1 MPHRTAMLTAVLMLA
16 VPALAA
22 DVYVSPAGDDG
33 AAGTRE
39 APLKTL
45 EAARDAARR
54 AGPAGV
60 TVHLAAG
67 TYVRERTF
75 DLGAADSGTD
85 AAPAVWRA
93 DPPHGAHLVGGRIL
107 PPDRFRPLGKD
118 EARRIAGAARDK
130 VRALDLAPLG
140 ITDLADPPDTY
151 RTTGGLPELFYND
164 RPMTVAGWPN
174 DGWVTIEKVLDR
186 DGVFVAGEDRM
197 RRWDLARGVWLHGYW
212 CHDWSDETIRVKAL
226 DPARRAV
233 TLAAEHRY
241 GIGPSSSW
249 NKTPRRYRAVNV
261 LAELD
266 APGEYYLDRRD
277 GRLYFYPPGPMKDAR
292 IVLGLL
298 KGPIVRLRDASHVT
312 VRGLTVEGGRG
323 DGVEVRGGAGNT
335 VAGCLVRNLAGDGVA
350 LSGGTAN
357 RVVACDLYGLGRS
370 GIRLRGGD
378 RKTLTPAGLVAENNH
393 IHHFARL
400 QRTYAAAVHIG
411 GVGNAMRH
419 NLIHDAPHAA
429 VLYGGNEHVI
439 ELNEIHHVA
448 LETSDVGAL
457 YTGRDWT
464 SRGNVVRHN
473 FIHSLTS
480 QGSVGTMG
488 VYLDDCDSGDRIV
501 GNVFYRAGR
510 AAFIG
515 GGRDNLVE
523 NNLFVDCE
531 AAVHLDA
538 RGTSRI
544 TNGKGGSWDLLA
556 KAERVGYDRPP
567 WSERYPRLARI
578 MSEKWQLPE
587 GNVVRRNIA
596 LGCEKWLNLGGG
608 MKAHL
613 DLVRFEHNLTD
624 GPAQTVTDPRRI
636 MREVRLRPEDLAK
649 VPGFEKIPFERIGL
663 RRSAYRPDL
672 PGEPAT
678 KPPAD
683 EEPKMKRLPFPVP

>member
-1 MPHRTAMLTAVLMLA
+1 MPRGTVTLTAVLLLA

-33 AAGTRE
+33 NPGTRA
-39 APLKTL
+39 APLATL

-54 AGPAGV
+54 AKTGAAV
-60 TVHLAAG
+60 TVHLADGLYLRAQ
-67 TYVRERTF
+67 TF
-75 DLGAADSGTD
+75 DLGSADSGTK
-85 AAPAVWRA
+85 AAPVVWRA
-93 DPPHGAHLVGGRIL
+93 DPPHKVHLVGGKVL
-107 PPDRFRPLGKD
+107 EASHFRPLATG
-118 EARRIAGAARDK
+118 EAPRITGAVRAK
-130 VRALDLAPLG
+130 VRACDLAPLG
-140 ITDLADPPDTY
+140 VTGLPRPPDTY

-164 RPMTVAGWPN
+164 RPMTVARWPN

-197 RRWDLARGVWLHGYW
+197 RRWDLERGVWLHGYW
-212 CHDWSDETIRVKAL
+212 CHDWADETIRVKAV
-226 DPARRAV
+226 DPATRTI
-233 TLAAEHRY
+233 TLAARHGY
-241 GIGPSSSW
+241 GVGPSSSW
-249 NKTPRRYRAVNV
+249 NTTPRRYRAVNV
-261 LAELD
+261 LSELD
-266 APGEYYLDRRD
+266 APGEYYLDRTGR
-277 GRLYFYPPGPMKDAR
+277 RLYFYPPGPLKGAR

-298 KGPIVRLRDASHVT
+298 DGPLVRLRDASQVT
-312 VRGLTVEGGRG
+312 VEGLVLEGGRG
-323 DGVEVRGGAGNT
+323 DGVHVRGGSHNT
-335 VAGCLVRNLAGDGVA
+335 VAGCVIRNLSGSGAVVQ
-350 LSGGTAN
+350 GGTHH
-357 RVVACDLYGLGRS
+357 RVAACDLYHLGRS
-370 GIRLRGGD
+370 GIRLSGGD

-393 IHHFARL
+393 IHHFGRL

-411 GVGNAMRH
+411 GVGNRMRH

-531 AAVHLDA
+531 AAIHLDA
-538 RGTSRI
+538 RGTRRI

-556 KAERVGYDRPP
+556 KARRVGYDKPP

-578 MSEKWQLPE
+578 MKEQWQLPE

-596 LGCEKWLNLGGG
+596 LGCDKWLSAHG
-608 MKAHL
+608 MKEHM

-624 GPAQTVTDPRRI
+624 GPAQEITDPRRI
-636 MREVRLRPEDLAK
+636 LQEIRLRPEDRAK
-649 VPGFEKIPFERIGL
+649 VPGFQEIPFDEIGL
-663 RRSAYRPDL
+663 RRDAPR
-672 PGEPAT
+672 
-678 KPPAD
+678 
-683 EEPKMKRLPFPVP
+683 

>member
-1 MPHRTAMLTAVLMLA
+1 MPRPAVTLIAVLLLA

-33 AAGTRE
+33 AAGTRA
-39 APLKTL
+39 APLQTL

-67 TYVRERTF
+67 TYLRERTL
-75 DLGAADSGTD
+75 DLTAADSGTAD
-85 AAPAVWRA
+85 APVVWRA
-93 DPPHGAHLVGGRIL
+93 DPPGKAHLVGGTVL
-107 PPDRFRPLGKD
+107 AAMHFRPLAKD
-118 EARRIAGAARDK
+118 EAPRIAGA
-130 VRALDLAPLG
+130 VRATVRACDLAPLG
-140 ITDLADPPDTY
+140 ITDLADPPDKY

-197 RRWDLARGVWLHGYW
+197 KRWDIERGVWLHGYW
-212 CHDWSDETIRVKAL
+212 CHDWADETIRAGSV
-226 DPARRAV
+226 DPAARTI
-233 TLAAEHRY
+233 TLAARHGY
-241 GIGPSSSW
+241 GVGPSSSW

-261 LAELD
+261 LSELD
-266 APGEYYLDRRD
+266 APGEYYLDRKAR
-277 GRLYFYPPGPMKDAR
+277 RLYFYPPGPLKGAR
-292 IVLGLL
+292 MVLGLL
-298 KGPIVRLRDASHVT
+298 DGPLLRLRDATRV
-312 VRGLTVEGGRG
+312 TVEGLVLEGGRA
-323 DGVEVRGGAGNT
+323 DGVEVRGGSHNT
-335 VAGCLVRNLAGDGVA
+335 VAGCLLRNLSGSGAVLRDG
-350 LSGGTAN
+350 TDN
-357 RVVACDLYGLGRS
+357 RIVACDLYHLGRS
-370 GIRLRGGD
+370 GIRLSGGD
-378 RKTLTPAGLVAENNH
+378 RKSLTPAGLVAENNH
-393 IHHFARL
+393 IHHFGRL

-429 VLYGGNEHVI
+429 VLYGGNEHTI
-439 ELNEIHHVA
+439 EFNEIHHVA

-464 SRGNVVRHN
+464 SRGNIVRHN

-488 VYLDDCDSGDRIV
+488 AYLDDCDSGDRIV

-578 MSEKWQLPE
+578 MNEKWQLPE

-596 LGCEKWLNLGGG
+596 LGCEKWLSAHG
-608 MKAHL
+608 MKEHM
-613 DLVRFEHNLTD
+613 DLVRFEHNLRD
-624 GPAQTVTDPRRI
+624 GPEQQVTDPRRI
-636 MREVRLRPEDLAK
+636 LQQIRLRPTDAAK
-649 VPGFEKIPFERIGL
+649 VPGFEEIPFDEIGL
-663 RRSAYRPDL
+663 TRDAWRTSL
-672 PGEPAT
+672 PGEKAKPKPAA
-678 KPPAD
+678 KP
-683 EEPKMKRLPFPVP
+683 KRRLPFPMR

>member
-1 MPHRTAMLTAVLMLA
+1 MPRRTVTLALVLLLA
-16 VPALAA
+16 VPVLAA
-22 DVYVSPAGDDG
+22 DVYVSPGGDDG

-67 TYVRERTF
+67 TYVRDRTF
-75 DLGAADSGTD
+75 DLGAADSGTE
-85 AAPAVWRA
+85 AAPVVWRA
-93 DPPHGAHLVGGRIL
+93 DSPHGAHLVGGRIL
-107 PPDRFRPLGKD
+107 PPETFRPLGKD
-118 EARRIAGAARDK
+118 EAQRITGAVRDK
-130 VRALDLAPLG
+130 VRACDLAPLG
-140 ITDLADPPDTY
+140 AGGLADPPEKY
-151 RTTGGLPELFYND
+151 RTTGGLPELFYKD

-174 DGWVTIEKVLDR
+174 DGWVTIEKVVDR

-212 CHDWSDETIRVKAL
+212 CHDWSDETIRIKSV
-226 DPARRAV
+226 DPATRTIR
-233 TLAAEHRY
+233 LAARHGY
-241 GIGPSSSW
+241 GVGPSSSW

-261 LAELD
+261 LVELD
-266 APGEYYLDRRD
+266 APGEYYLDRRAR
-277 GRLYFYPPGPMKDAR
+277 RLYFYPPGPMKGAR

-298 KGPIVRLRDASHVT
+298 EGPIVHLKDASHVT
-312 VRGLTVEGGRG
+312 VEGLVIEGGRA
-323 DGVEVRGGAGNT
+323 DGAAVSGGSHVRLAGCVIRNLSGSGAVVRGGTGH
-335 VAGCLVRNLAGDGVA
+335 
-350 LSGGTAN
+350 
-357 RVVACDLYGLGRS
+357 RVVSCDLYQLGRG
-370 GIRLRGGD
+370 GIHLSGGD
-378 RKTLTPAGLVAENNH
+378 RKSLTPAGLVAENNH
-393 IHHFARL
+393 IHDFGRL
-400 QRTYAAAVHIG
+400 QRTYAAGVHIG

-457 YTGRDWT
+457 YAGRDWT
-464 SRGNVVRHN
+464 SRGNVIRHN
-473 FIHSLTS
+473 YIHSLTS
-480 QGSVGTMG
+480 QGSIGTMG
-488 VYLDDCDSGDRIV
+488 VYLDDCDSGDSII
-501 GNVFYRAGR
+501 GNVFYQAGR

-556 KAERVGYDRPP
+556 KAKAVGYDRPP

-578 MSEKWQLPE
+578 MKDQWQLPE
-587 GNVVRRNIA
+587 GNVIRRNIA
-596 LGCEKWLNLGGG
+596 LGCEKWLSAHG
-608 MKAHL
+608 MKEHM

-624 GPAQTVTDPRRI
+624 GREQTITDPRRI
-636 MREVRLRPEDLAK
+636 LQQIRLRPEDMAK
-649 VPGFEKIPFERIGL
+649 VPGFERIPFDEIGL
-663 RRSAYRPDL
+663 TRDAWRKDV
-672 PGEPAT
+672 PGEKAKPKPAAAT
-678 KPPAD
+678 
-683 EEPKMKRLPFPVP
+683 PKKRLPFPMP

>member
-1 MPHRTAMLTAVLMLA
+1 MPRPAVTLTAILLLA
-16 VPALAA
+16 VPVHAA

-33 AAGTRE
+33 AAGTRA
-39 APLKTL
+39 APLATL

-67 TYVRERTF
+67 TYLREGAL
-75 DLGAADSGTD
+75 DLTAADSGTK
-85 AAPAVWRA
+85 AAPVVWRA
-93 DPPHGAHLVGGRIL
+93 DPPHQAHLVGGKVL
-107 PPDRFRPLGKD
+107 EAEHFRPLAND
-118 EARRIAGAARDK
+118 EAPRIAGAVRRT
-130 VRALDLAPLG
+130 VRACDLAPLG
-140 ITDLADPPDTY
+140 VRDLPDPPDKY

-164 RPMTVAGWPN
+164 RPMTVARWPN

-197 RRWDLARGVWLHGYW
+197 RRWDLDRGVWLHGYW
-212 CHDWSDETIRVKAL
+212 CHDWADETIRVKAL
-226 DPARRAV
+226 DPAARTI
-233 TLAAEHRY
+233 TLAARHGY
-241 GIGPSSSW
+241 GVGPSSSW

-266 APGEYYLDRRD
+266 APGEYYVDRTAR
-277 GRLYFYPPGPMKDAR
+277 RLYFYPPGPMQGAR
-292 IVLGLL
+292 IVLAVL
-298 KGPIVRLRDASHVT
+298 KDPIVRLRDASHVT
-312 VRGLTVEGGRG
+312 VQGLVLEGGRG
-323 DGVEVRGGAGNT
+323 DGVHVRGGSHNT
-335 VAGCLVRNLAGDGVA
+335 VAGCVIRD
-350 LSGGTAN
+350 LSGSGAVVRDGTHN
-357 RVVACDLYGLGRS
+357 RIVACDLYHLGRG
-370 GIRLRGGD
+370 GIRLSGGD
-378 RKTLTPAGLVAENNH
+378 RKSLTPAGLAAENNH
-393 IHHFARL
+393 IHHFGRL
-400 QRTYAAAVHIG
+400 QRTYAAAVHLG
-411 GVGNAMRH
+411 GVGNRMRH

-515 GGRDNLVE
+515 GGRDNVVE

-531 AAVHLDA
+531 AAIHLDA
-538 RGTSRI
+538 RGTRRI

-556 KAERVGYDRPP
+556 KARRVGYDKPP
-567 WSERYPRLARI
+567 WSERYPNLARI
-578 MSEKWQLPE
+578 MEEQWQLPE

-596 LGCEKWLNLGGG
+596 LGCEKWLSAHG
-608 MKAHL
+608 MKEHM
-613 DLVRFEHNLTD
+613 DLVRFEHNLREGPEQTITD
-624 GPAQTVTDPRRI
+624 TGRI
-636 MREVRLRPEDLAK
+636 LQQIRLRPEDRAK
-649 VPGFEKIPFERIGL
+649 AAGFEEIPLEKIGL
-663 RRSAYRPDL
+663 VRDAWRTTL
-672 PGEPAT
+672 PGEKAKPNPAGT
-678 KPPAD
+678 KP
-683 EEPKMKRLPFPVP
+683 KKRLPFPMP